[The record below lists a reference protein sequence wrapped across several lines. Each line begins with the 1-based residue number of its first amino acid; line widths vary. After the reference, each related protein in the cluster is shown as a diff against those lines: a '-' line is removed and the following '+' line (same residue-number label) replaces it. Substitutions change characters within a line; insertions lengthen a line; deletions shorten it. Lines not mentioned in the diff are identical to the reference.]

1 MHETVQEMLGGHL
14 KDYADWC
21 DPTMEPDHV
30 AKIRKLNWS
39 YALQKITRSGPS
51 DQLDTLSDFDCM
63 AINIGV
69 AEPVQ
74 NVEAPRFL
82 CLDQF
87 VVDVDNMTAFKKNCA
102 VGTMFRVVRTE
113 HNDRARSRLTD
124 RKPFDLSAA
133 FQSAKSSFF
142 AKDIGEFANMW
153 RE

>member
-1 MHETVQEMLGGHL
+1 
-14 KDYADWC
+14 
-21 DPTMEPDHV
+21 
-30 AKIRKLNWS
+30 
-39 YALQKITRSGPS
+39 
-51 DQLDTLSDFDCM
+51 M

-74 NVEAPRFL
+74 NVEAPRFM

-102 VGTMFRVVRTE
+102 VGTLFRVVRTE

-142 AKDIGEFANMW
+142 AKTYGEFAGMW
-153 RE
+153 YNQCNGGKYPTARQVFVGVWQFYSSHWT